1 MVADY
6 PELSSFRDFYIVSA
20 FIIATLSLQI
30 LVFSISQSL
39 MKRIEAKRTSYVFL
53 AFGFLYSGYLLGF
66 SLLLATKLWVPE
78 DLVFIFIKI
87 VWAIIIIGL
96 SLFFIIIEWLYELT
110 LKFPFALSFLSFM
123 SFLLL
128 LFTNYYSIFY
138 QIGVLIIFALVI
150 AQFGF
155 LLYYL
160 HRAPSDKKSYFR
172 WLIIGTVF
180 LWSGIL
186 PFTALFKSFMYLE
199 IVILIFVVLVL
210 CGEILILYTM
220 VNIEIFSLTDWKN
233 NMLEL
238 YIISQMPQHFQRVL
252 YHLNFNNDPS
262 FNTPNAL
269 ISGGILG
276 LEQVLTN
283 FSNLGTHVKIVE
295 QEATDILLEYRSM
308 YVVCLIV
315 RFKLRIHERILK
327 EISEK
332 FSKFYDNVL
341 PKLDFSSPFT
351 TTLFNGFDKQV
362 KKIID
367 EI

>member
-6 PELSSFRDFYIVSA
+6 PELSSFRDFYIISA
-20 FIIATLSLQI
+20 FIIATLALQI
-30 LVFSISQSL
+30 LLFSISQSL

-53 AFGFLYSGYLLGF
+53 AFGFLYSGYLMGF

-78 DLVFIFIKI
+78 EFVDIFIKM
-87 VWAIIIIGL
+87 VWTIILIGL
-96 SLFFIIIEWLYELT
+96 LSFFLIIEWLYKLT
-110 LKFPFALSFLSFM
+110 LKFPFVLSVLSIF
-123 SFLLL
+123 SLVLL
-128 LFTNYYSIFY
+128 LFSNDYSIFY
-138 QIGVLIIFALVI
+138 QFGVFIIFALVF

-155 LLYYL
+155 LVYYL
-160 HRAPSDKKSYFR
+160 HRAPSDKKKYFR
-172 WLIIGTVF
+172 WLILGSVF
-180 LWSGIL
+180 LWIGIL
-186 PFTALFKSFMYLE
+186 PFTALFKSFIYFE
-199 IVILIFVVLVL
+199 YVILIFVALVL
-210 CGEILILYTM
+210 FGEILILYTL

-238 YIISQMPQHFQRVL
+238 YVISQMPQHYQRIL
-252 YHLNFNNDPS
+252 YHLNFNNDPT

-295 QEATDILLEYRSM
+295 QEETDILLEYRPM
-308 YVVCLIV
+308 YIVCLIV
-315 RFKLRIHERILK
+315 RFKLRIHERILQQ
-327 EISEK
+327 IADK

-351 TTLFNGFDKQV
+351 STLFNGFDKQV